1 MSESR
6 KRRSTGK
13 VTIADVAAKAGVGT
27 MTVSRALRTPEL
39 VSSKLREKIEFVV
52 EELGYIP
59 NKAAGALASGEN
71 YSIALII
78 PSLIEKSCAVFLPN
92 FQHSLNRQGYQLL
105 LGYSDYSIDNEEKL
119 LATFLES
126 QPAAVVL
133 FGSEHSS
140 KSHQLLQRANI
151 PVIEIAEL
159 NESSTYLNVG
169 VDYYKVGKQC
179 TQHLIENRYQNI
191 GFIGARSHHSVLRN
205 ELRGWQ
211 SALIDNYQAPDHFLT
226 THEAPS
232 AHIGK
237 EGISKLLLR
246 DSTLDAVV
254 CSHEEIALG
263 VLFECQRRLI
273 KVPTEMAIICLDGS
287 SLCQYAFPAISAA
300 HVNYEQLG
308 LLAAERLL
316 KQIKEQ
322 TLELESTNVG
332 FQLQKRASTVRP

>member
-119 LATFLES
+119 LATF
-126 QPAAVVL
+126 
-133 FGSEHSS
+133 
-140 KSHQLLQRANI
+140 
-151 PVIEIAEL
+151 
-159 NESSTYLNVG
+159 
-169 VDYYKVGKQC
+169 
-179 TQHLIENRYQNI
+179 
-191 GFIGARSHHSVLRN
+191 
-205 ELRGWQ
+205 
-211 SALIDNYQAPDHFLT
+211 
-226 THEAPS
+226 
-232 AHIGK
+232 
-237 EGISKLLLR
+237 
-246 DSTLDAVV
+246 
-254 CSHEEIALG
+254 
-263 VLFECQRRLI
+263 
-273 KVPTEMAIICLDGS
+273 
-287 SLCQYAFPAISAA
+287 
-300 HVNYEQLG
+300 
-308 LLAAERLL
+308 
-316 KQIKEQ
+316 
-322 TLELESTNVG
+322 
-332 FQLQKRASTVRP
+332 

>member
-1 MSESR
+1 
-6 KRRSTGK
+6 
-13 VTIADVAAKAGVGT
+13 
-27 MTVSRALRTPEL
+27 
-39 VSSKLREKIEFVV
+39 KIEFVV

-119 LATFLES
+119 LATLLES

-191 GFIGARSHHSVLRN
+191 GFIGARSHHS
-205 ELRGWQ
+205 
-211 SALIDNYQAPDHFLT
+211 
-226 THEAPS
+226 
-232 AHIGK
+232 
-237 EGISKLLLR
+237 
-246 DSTLDAVV
+246 
-254 CSHEEIALG
+254 
-263 VLFECQRRLI
+263 
-273 KVPTEMAIICLDGS
+273 
-287 SLCQYAFPAISAA
+287 
-300 HVNYEQLG
+300 
-308 LLAAERLL
+308 
-316 KQIKEQ
+316 
-322 TLELESTNVG
+322 
-332 FQLQKRASTVRP
+332 